1 MKNLLFHIQYAIVSL
16 KYWCKTQKGDFTL
29 QLRINQ
35 YIIIKKKKKKKK
47 LLNIGD
53 KAVYKIQNKVMMF
66 NIVQIDFLKN
76 HALLWVNNYLL
87 ISILNKQELTVK
99 EQIVIEQAV
108 MEVNKKFLFYIQN
121 FSENRV
127 KGINSDY
134 LNIIK

>member
-1 MKNLLFHIQYAIVSL
+1 MKNLLFHIQYVIVNL
-16 KYWCKTQKGDFTL
+16 KFWCKIQKGDFIL

-35 YIIIKKKKKKKK
+35 YIIIKKRKKKKK
-47 LLNIGD
+47 LSNIED

-66 NIVQIDFLKN
+66 NTVQIDFLKN
-76 HALLWVNNYLL
+76 HVLLWVNNYLL
-87 ISILNKQELTVK
+87 IFILNKRELIVK
-99 EQIVIEQAV
+99 EPIVIEQVV
-108 MEVNKKFLFYIQN
+108 MEANKKFLFYIQN